1 MKFTHLI
8 ISRINI
14 RWKEQAQNEAWLS
27 NRINIL
33 NSTLRPSLEAQTNQ
47 NFKFITLWGYEPIGG
62 ISNEHQINFENKKLV
77 EIHQG
82 LVNLL
87 PNYVDEDHVL
97 ITRVDSD
104 NCLGDRFVETLH
116 NNIGENVPFYY
127 DIGKMDMIN
136 TITKK
141 KTTWIASKTSG
152 FISVMEKTKDF
163 TCIPYGYSHGLIG
176 NHFTGMILDLDVLL
190 TIHGDN
196 LSVKQNLGSSS
207 DFDVS
212 KYNLKL

>member
-14 RWKEQAQNEAWLS
+14 KWREQAQDKAWLD

-33 NSTLRPSLEAQTNQ
+33 NSTLRPSLEGQTNQ

-62 ISNEHQINFENKKLV
+62 ISNEYQIKLDAV
-77 EIHQG
+77 GAPKIRAEM
-82 LVNLL
+82 L
-87 PNYVDEDHVL
+87 PKLAEFIDEDHVL

-136 TITKK
+136 TATRK
-141 KTTWIASKTSG
+141 KTTWITPKTSG
-152 FISVMEKTKDF
+152 FVSVMEKSDEL
-163 TCIPYGYSHGLIG
+163 TCIPYKYSHSLIG
-176 NHFTGMILDLDVLL
+176 THITGMLLDLDVLL

-196 LSVKQNLGSSS
+196 LSVKNNLGKPS
-207 DFDVS
+207 DFDVN
-212 KYNLKL
+212 KYNLSL